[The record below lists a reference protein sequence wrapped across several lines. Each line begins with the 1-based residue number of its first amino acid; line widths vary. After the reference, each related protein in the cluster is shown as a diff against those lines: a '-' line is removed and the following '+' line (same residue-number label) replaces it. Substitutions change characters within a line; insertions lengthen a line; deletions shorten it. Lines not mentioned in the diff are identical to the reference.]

1 MNGVRGWPEAMR
13 RSGHGT
19 ASVRDAPHAPTRA
32 TGESPFWG
40 GTLTACC
47 EALGTEGL
55 GLTAAQAQERL
66 ATTGPNRIGTAPA
79 SRFLRQLVQRL
90 GNPLV
95 LLLLFAGGLAA
106 VTGDRASFLLVTL
119 VVAASVTLDAF
130 QEHRAGRAAERL
142 QASVAV
148 RTRVVR
154 DGVVCEVARD
164 QLVPGDVVELSG
176 GSLVPADGRVLEADD
191 CFVNQ
196 ATITGEAFPV
206 EKHAVD
212 LPEEARDPTSA
223 MNALFMGTSLVSG
236 SARMLVCRTG
246 AQTMLG
252 SIGES
257 LRHAPPAT
265 AFERGLREFGLL
277 VLRVALGMV
286 LFVLLVNAFH
296 HRPWLESFLFAVAL
310 AVGLTPELLPMIVTV
325 TLSRGALRMARSRV
339 IVKRLGAVHDLGA
352 MDVLCTDKTGTLTEA
367 AVRIAHRLDAQGRP
381 SDRVL
386 RWAWLNSRLETGLR
400 SPLDEAI
407 LTQPGQALDGWRKI
421 DEVPFDFER
430 RRLSVLADDGQQR
443 VLVVKGAFEDVL
455 RLSAEVELDE
465 DGRVAP
471 LDDDLRERCRERVAA
486 LGREGFRVLGVAWKR
501 TAPDHPHAV
510 VDDES
515 ALVLAGMLAFEDPP
529 KASAATALADL
540 AASGVEVKIVTG
552 DDERVTRHL
561 CASLGITLRD
571 VVIGHEV
578 EPLADPAFALRC
590 EEANV
595 FCRVSPALKSRI
607 IRALRRRGHVVG
619 YLGDGINDAPALHA
633 ADVGL
638 SVDGAVDVAREA
650 ADLILLEHDLAV
662 VHRGVREGRR
672 TFGNIL
678 KYLLMGT
685 SSNFGNMLSMA
696 LGTLILPFLP
706 LRPVQV
712 LVNNLLYD
720 LSEVPIPLDHVED
733 SIMRRPHR
741 FDIRHL
747 RDFMLVVGPVS
758 SVFDLATFLILL
770 HGFHAGPALFNTGWF
785 VESMAT
791 QVLVVLIIR
800 TPGSPWRTRPHPVLF
815 GTAFAVVAIAF
826 ALPWTGFGRGLGFV
840 PLPAGYLALVA
851 LMVVLYLGAVEM
863 VKRRFYGR
871 IATA

>member
-1 MNGVRGWPEAMR
+1 MR
-13 RSGHGT
+13 PGSHAPVDA
-19 ASVRDAPHAPTRA
+19 ASV
-32 TGESPFWG
+32 EPFWG
-40 GTLTACC
+40 GPLTSCC
-47 EALGTEGL
+47 AALATDGL
-55 GLTAAQAQERL
+55 GLSHTQARARL
-66 ATTGPNRIGTAPA
+66 DEYGANRLGTAPA
-79 SRFLRQLVQRL
+79 SRFLRQVVQRL

-95 LLLLFAGGLAA
+95 LLLLFAAGVAA
-106 VTGDRASFLLVTL
+106 ATGDRASFLLVTL
-119 VVAASVTLDAF
+119 VVATSVTLDAF

-142 QASVAV
+142 QASVAI
-148 RTRVVR
+148 RARVVR
-154 DGVVCEVARD
+154 DGVVCEVPRD
-164 QLVPGDVVELSG
+164 EVVPGDVVELAA

-212 LPEEARDPTSA
+212 LPDGSHDPSVA

-246 AQTMLG
+246 AATLLG
-252 SIGES
+252 GIGES

-265 AFERGLREFGLL
+265 AFELGLRDFGLL

-286 LFVLLVNAFH
+286 LFVLLVNALQ
-296 HRPWLESFLFAVAL
+296 HRPWLQSFLFAVAL

-325 TLSRGALRMARSRV
+325 TLSRGALRMAKQRV

-367 AVRIAHRLDAQGRP
+367 AVRIARGLDAQGRP
-381 SDRVL
+381 SERVL

-400 SPLDEAI
+400 SPLDDAI
-407 LTQPGQALDGWRKI
+407 LAQSDMSLDGWRKI

-430 RRLSVLADDGQQR
+430 RRLSVLADDGDRR
-443 VLVVKGAFEDVL
+443 VLIVKGAFEDVL
-455 RLSAEVELDE
+455 RLSAEIETEV
-465 DGRVAP
+465 GGTAP
-471 LDDDLRERCRERVAA
+471 LEDDLRERCRERVAA
-486 LGREGFRVLGVAWKR
+486 LGREGLRVLGVAWKR
-501 TAPDHPHAV
+501 TAVDHPHAV

-515 ALVLAGMLAFEDPP
+515 ALVLAGIVAFEDPP
-529 KASAATALADL
+529 KASASAALADL
-540 AASGVEVKIVTG
+540 AKDGVRVKLVTG

-561 CASLGITLRD
+561 CEALDFPVTGVLTGQDLD
-571 VVIGHEV
+571 G
-578 EPLADPAFALRC
+578 LADPAFALRC

-607 IRALRRRGHVVG
+607 IRALRQRGHVVG

-706 LRPVQV
+706 LLPVQV

-720 LSEVPIPLDHVED
+720 LSEVSIPLDHVEAEV
-733 SIMRRPHR
+733 MRRPHR

-770 HGFHAGPALFNTGWF
+770 HGFRAGPALFHTGWF

-800 TPGSPWRTRPHPVLF
+800 TPGAPWRTRPHPLLI
-815 GTAFAVVAIAF
+815 GTAFAVVGVAL
-826 ALPWTGFGRGLGFV
+826 ALPWTGFGRDLGFV
-840 PLPAGYLALVA
+840 PLPASYLGLVA
-851 LMVVLYLGAVEM
+851 LMVVTYLAVVEV
-863 VKRRFYGR
+863 VKRRFYQR
-871 IATA
+871 IATS

>member
-1 MNGVRGWPEAMR
+1 MKGARD
-13 RSGHGT
+13 RSGVAPHP
-19 ASVRDAPHAPTRA
+19 ADAPAPERHDPPGTPEPSRA
-32 TGESPFWG
+32 SPFWSG
-40 GTLTACC
+40 PLGACC
-47 EALGTEGL
+47 ASLATEGL
-55 GLTAAQAQERL
+55 GLSETQARERL
-66 ATTGPNRIGTAPA
+66 TRHGPNRLASPPA
-79 SRFLRQLVQRL
+79 SRFLRQIAQRL

-95 LLLLFAGGLAA
+95 VLLLFAAGVSAA
-106 VTGDRASFLLVTL
+106 TGDRASFLLVTL
-119 VVAASVTLDAF
+119 VVATSVALDAF

-148 RTRVVR
+148 RARVVR
-154 DGVVCEVARD
+154 DGVVCEVPRD
-164 QLVPGDVVELSG
+164 AVVPGDVVELSA

-196 ATITGEAFPV
+196 ASITGEAFPV
-206 EKHAVD
+206 EKHALD
-212 LPEEARDPTSA
+212 LPDTVRDPSAA

-246 AQTMLG
+246 PSTLLG
-252 SIGES
+252 GIGES

-286 LFVLLVNAFH
+286 LFVLLVNALH

-325 TLSRGALRMARSRV
+325 TLSRGAMRMAAARV

-367 AVRIAHRLDAQGRP
+367 HVRVAHSLDAQGQP
-381 SDRVL
+381 SARVL

-407 LTQPGQALDGWRKI
+407 LAQPDQHLAGWRKL

-430 RRLSVLADDGQQR
+430 RRLSVLAEDGTQR
-443 VLVVKGAFEDVL
+443 VLIVKGAFEDVL
-455 RLSAEVELDE
+455 RLSAEVELD
-465 DGRVAP
+465 DRGTVGP
-471 LDDDLRERCRERVAA
+471 LTDDLRERCRERVAS
-486 LGREGFRVLGVAWKR
+486 LGREGLRVLGVAWKR

-515 ALVLAGMLAFEDPP
+515 ALVLAGMVAFEDPP
-529 KASAATALADL
+529 KPSAAAALTEL
-540 AASGVEVKIVTG
+540 GRLGVAVKIVTG

-561 CASLGITLRD
+561 CEALGMPVRALLL
-571 VVIGHEV
+571 GHEL
-578 EPLADPAFALRC
+578 EGLADPAFAVRC

-607 IRALRRRGHVVG
+607 LRSLQRRGHVVG

-650 ADLILLEHDLAV
+650 ADLILLEHDLGV
-662 VHRGVREGRR
+662 VLRGVREGRR

-696 LGTLILPFLP
+696 LGTLLLPFLP
-706 LRPVQV
+706 LLPVQV

-733 SIMRRPHR
+733 EVMRRPHR
-741 FDIRHL
+741 FDVRHL

-758 SVFDLATFLILL
+758 TVFDLATFMILL
-770 HGFHAGPALFNTGWF
+770 HGFRAGPELFHTGWF

-800 TPGSPWRTRPHPVLF
+800 TPGVPWRARPHPWVL
-815 GTAFAVVAIAF
+815 GTALAVVGVAL
-826 ALPWTGFGRGLGFV
+826 ALPWTGFGRELGFV
-840 PLPAGYLALVA
+840 PLPAAYLALVA
-851 LMVVLYLGAVEM
+851 LMVVVYLAAVEV
-863 VKRRFYGR
+863 VKRRFYAR